1 MRRIK
6 ELLRLSAAGLT
17 YRQMAGATGLSLGSI
32 TKYLHAARDAGLSWP
47 SVGELDE
54 AQLEIRLVGHG
65 VVPGRARSG
74 FVEPDYAAIHQGL
87 KHKGVTLL
95 LLWEEYQAGHGVKA
109 YGYTQFCVRYRNWA
123 RALALSMRQV
133 HRAGEKLFVDYAGPT
148 VPIIDG
154 RTGEIHK
161 AQIFVAVLGAS
172 NYTYVEATWSQQMQ
186 DWIGAH
192 VRSFAFFGGVSE
204 IVVPDNPR
212 VGVNRACR
220 YEPELNRSYQEMA
233 SHYGV
238 AIIPARPY
246 KPRDKAKVEVGVQV
260 VERWILARLRHHR
273 FFSLGELNAAITEL
287 RDALNDRPFKKLP
300 GNRRA
305 AFERI
310 DAPALRPLPT
320 VPYEYAQW
328 KIARV
333 HIDYHVEIDHHYYSV
348 PHALVKRAVEVRFTA
363 AVVECFHGGQ
373 RVASHVRSNR
383 RGGHTTVT
391 EHMPKAHQ
399 RHAQWSPDRLLGWAL
414 DIGPATHALV
424 RHQLET
430 KPHPEMGYR
439 ACLGLLSSARR
450 YGRDRLEAACRKALA
465 AGSPTRSSVLSI
477 LKTGLDRQ
485 ADRETAT
492 VSSLPDHANVRGPG
506 YYH

>member
-6 ELLRLSAAGLT
+6 ELLRLSAAGLS

-32 TKYLHAARDAGLSWP
+32 SRYLKAAQDAGLSWP
-47 SVGELDE
+47 MVAELTEAELSV
-54 AQLEIRLVGHG
+54 RLMGSG
-65 VVPGRARSG
+65 IEPGRARSG
-74 FVEPDYAAIHQGL
+74 FIEPDYAAIHQGL

-95 LLWEEYQAGHGVKA
+95 LLWEEYRAGQGPAA
-109 YGYTQFCVRYRNWA
+109 YGYTQFCVRYRTWVE
-123 RALALSMRQV
+123 ALTRSMRQV

-172 NYTYVEATWSQQMQ
+172 NYTYVEATRTQQMA

-192 VRSFAFFGGVSE
+192 VRAFAFFGGVSE
-204 IVVPDNPR
+204 IVVPDNPK

-233 SHYGV
+233 AHYGV

-246 KPRDKAKVEVGVQV
+246 KPRDKAKVEVGVQI
-260 VERWILARLRHHR
+260 VERWILARLRHHQ
-273 FFSLGELNAAITEL
+273 FFSIGELNVAIRKL
-287 RDALNDRPFKKLP
+287 RDVLNDRPFKKLS
-300 GNRRA
+300 GNRCTSFA
-305 AFERI
+305 QI
-310 DAPALRPLPT
+310 DAPALRPLPAI
-320 VPYEYAQW
+320 PFEFAEW

-333 HIDYHVEIDHHYYSV
+333 HIDYHVEIDHHFYSV
-348 PHALVKRAVEVRFTA
+348 PHALVKRTVDVRFTA
-363 AVVECFHGGQ
+363 TTVECFHAGQ
-373 RVASHVRSNR
+373 RVASHARSDR
-383 RGGHTTVT
+383 RGGHTTLI

-399 RHAQWSPDRLLGWAL
+399 RHAQWSPERLLGWAL
-414 DIGPATHALV
+414 DIGPSTHTLV

-439 ACLGLLSSARR
+439 TCLGLLSSARR

-465 AGSPTRSSVLSI
+465 AGSPTRGSVLSI

-485 ADRETAT
+485 VERDPA
-492 VSSLPDHANVRGPG
+492 VSPLPDHANVRGPG

>member
-6 ELLRLSAAGLT
+6 ELLRLSAAGLS

-32 TKYLHAARDAGLSWP
+32 SRYLKAAQDAGLSWP
-47 SVGELDE
+47 MASELTE
-54 AQLEIRLVGHG
+54 ADLGVRLVGSG
-65 VVPGRARSG
+65 IEPGRARSG

-95 LLWEEYQAGHGVKA
+95 LLWEEYRTGYGPAA
-109 YGYTQFCVRYRNWA
+109 YGYTQFCVRYRNWVA
-123 RALALSMRQV
+123 ALARSMRQV

-154 RTGEIHK
+154 RTGEMHK

-172 NYTYVEATWSQQMQ
+172 NYTYVEATRTQQMA

-192 VRSFAFFGGVSE
+192 ARAFTFFGGVSE
-204 IVVPDNPR
+204 IVVPDNPK

-233 SHYGV
+233 AHYGV

-246 KPRDKAKVEVGVQV
+246 KPRDKAKVEVGVQI
-260 VERWILARLRHHR
+260 VERWILARLRHR
-273 FFSLGELNAAITEL
+273 QFFSLGELNSAIREL
-287 RDALNDRPFKKLP
+287 RDVLNDRPFKKLA
-300 GNRRA
+300 GNRHT
-305 AFERI
+305 AFAQI
-310 DAPALRPLPT
+310 DAPALRPLPAT
-320 VPYEYAQW
+320 AYEFAEW

-348 PHALVKRAVEVRFTA
+348 PHALVKRAVDTRFTA
-363 AVVECFHGGQ
+363 TTVECFHGGQ
-373 RVASHVRSNR
+373 RVASHPRSHR
-383 RGGHTTVT
+383 RGGHTTLP

-399 RHAQWSPDRLLGWAL
+399 RHAQWSPERLLGWAL
-414 DIGPATHALV
+414 DIGPSTHALV

-465 AGSPTRSSVLSI
+465 AGSPTRGSVISI

-485 ADRETAT
+485 VERDLA
-492 VSSLPDHANVRGPG
+492 VSPLPDHANVRGPG